1 MKIFPYEKILEIINT
16 YFLFQTTRRNYP
28 IAMQRPSWK
37 NRGKNF
43 SDLGVQIDCGK
54 VDMTTI
60 KNVLHF
66 VTTGTCKFMFNVR
79 KELYFVPV
87 IMILKCLTDQS
98 DKQIFDQLIEGI
110 SLFNS
115 RMIHKSH
122 VKLFCYHSVK
132 LSLYL
137 LDF

>member
-115 RMIHKSH
+115 RMIHKS
-122 VKLFCYHSVK
+122 KIILLSFCQIIVIST
-132 LSLYL
+132 
-137 LDF
+137 

>member
-1 MKIFPYEKILEIINT
+1 
-16 YFLFQTTRRNYP
+16 
-28 IAMQRPSWK
+28 MQRPSWK

-66 VTTGTCKFMFNVR
+66 VTTGTCKFMFNVK

-98 DKQIFDQLIEGI
+98 DKQIFDQLIAGKKI
-110 SLFNS
+110 SFYNLKDTIFVIINLCGNETNLNIKFFP
-115 RMIHKSH
+115 RYGRKR
-122 VKLFCYHSVK
+122 
-132 LSLYL
+132 SLL
-137 LDF
+137 